1 MSSLKYREDINDVR
15 NRLTTWWNG
24 GDIGRPA
31 LQILAPRPTPIEIV
45 EAMPEPEGWVT
56 HYSTTNFDYRVNLSA
71 RACTSTFYLGEA
83 VPTVAPDLA
92 LNCLALYL
100 GCHGVEMPGTV

>member
-31 LQILAPRPTPIEIV
+31 LQILAPRQTPIEIV

-56 HYSTTNFDYRVNLSA
+56 HYSTTNFDY
-71 RACTSTFYLGEA
+71 G
-83 VPTVAPDLA
+83 
-92 LNCLALYL
+92 
-100 GCHGVEMPGTV
+100 